1 MDHLKQIASEMGVR
15 PKQVE
20 EAAKLLD
27 AGNTIPFIARYRK
40 EATGELDEEQLRT
53 IDSRL
58 TYLRNLDARKE
69 EVIKSLTELDKLTP
83 ELQKALV
90 SAITLQEVEDIY
102 RPYKPKRKTRA
113 SVARERGLEPLAQM
127 LREERSGD
135 PIQWAEKFIN
145 PESGV
150 ETAEAAL
157 AGAMDIIA
165 EEITDDA
172 VIRREAR
179 DLALSIG
186 LIGAELKD
194 TTREEAKEFEMYRSY
209 QENVRKIPPHRLLAI
224 NRGEKLD
231 VLKVALEMDETALL
245 NVLDRHAVKRLD
257 APGVPYI
264 RRAVEDGMKR
274 LLLPSIEREVRAML
288 TEKSEQQAIKV
299 FGINLRHLLLQPPVK
314 IASILGIDPGFR
326 TGCKAA
332 VIDTTGKLL
341 ATVTIYPH
349 PPQNRWAE
357 ALQQLTQ
364 LIQTHD
370 VGLIAIGNG
379 TASRE
384 TELLAAELLH
394 GLNAKTQYCI
404 VSEAGASVY
413 SASPLAK
420 QEFPEL
426 DVSMRGAVSIA
437 RRLLDPLAELVKID
451 PRSIGVGQYQHDV
464 DAKALEGEL
473 SGVVESCVNYVGVD
487 LNTASPSLLKYVA
500 GIGPSLAKKIVDHR
514 EKNGRFAGRKQLLKV
529 SGLGEKAFT
538 QASGFIRVPESDN
551 PLDNTGVH
559 PESYEAAQ
567 KLLALLGFSVE
578 DLRSPEALQS
588 LRGKLREVVLEE
600 TAPSLGVGVPTLKD
614 IVDALSKPGRDP
626 REALPPPILRSDVMK
641 MEDLREGMSLQGTVR
656 NVVDFGAFVDIG
668 VKQDGLVHISEL
680 SDTFVRHP
688 MDKVAVG
695 DIVRVRVLS
704 VDMNRQRIALSM
716 KNVAGS

>member
-1 MDHLKQIASEMGVR
+1 MDYVQQIAAEMGVR

-20 EAAKLLD
+20 EASKLLD

-53 IDSRL
+53 IDARL

-69 EVIKSLTELDKLTP
+69 EVLKSLTELEKLTP
-83 ELQKALV
+83 ELQTALA
-90 SAITLQEVEDIY
+90 SAVTLQEVEDIY

-113 SVARERGLEPLAQM
+113 SVARERGLEPLARKLQQE
-127 LREERSGD
+127 LSGD
-135 PIQWAEKFIN
+135 PLQWAMEFVQPDN
-145 PESGV
+145 GV
-150 ETAEAAL
+150 ETPEAAL
-157 AGAMDIIA
+157 EGAMDILA

-172 VIRREAR
+172 AVRREAR
-179 DLALSIG
+179 ELAMGIG
-186 LIGAELKD
+186 LIKAELKD
-194 TTREEAKEFEMYRSY
+194 EETEAAKEFEMYRSY
-209 QENVRKIPPHRLLAI
+209 QEAVKRIPPHRLLAI
-224 NRGEKLD
+224 NRGEKLN
-231 VLKVALEMDETALL
+231 VLKVSLEMDETALL
-245 NVLDRHAVKRLD
+245 NVVERHGVKQPN
-257 APGVPYI
+257 APGSQYI

-274 LLLPSIEREVRAML
+274 LLLPSLEREIRAIL
-288 TEKSEQQAIKV
+288 TERSEEQAIKV
-299 FGINLRHLLLQPPVK
+299 FGINLRNLLLQPPVK
-314 IASILGIDPGFR
+314 IASIIGIDPGFR
-326 TGCKAA
+326 TGSKVA

-349 PPQNRWAE
+349 APQNRWAE
-357 ALQQLTQ
+357 ALDQLKKM
-364 LIQTHD
+364 IIDHR
-370 VGLIAIGNG
+370 VGLVAIGNG

-384 TELLAAELLH
+384 TELLVAELLH
-394 GLNAKTQYCI
+394 GLTAKVQYCI

-464 DAKALEGEL
+464 DAKALEGTL

-500 GIGPSLAKKIVDHR
+500 GIGPSLAKKIVEHR
-514 EKNGRFAGRKQLLKV
+514 EKNGRFTGRKHLLKV

-538 QASGFIRVPESDN
+538 QASGFIRVPESEE

-559 PESYEAAQ
+559 PESYGVAKGLL
-567 KLLALLGFSVE
+567 KLLGYTLD
-578 DLRSPEALQS
+578 DLRSVESLQT
-588 LRGKLREVVLEE
+588 LRGKLQEVRLEE
-600 TAPSLGVGVPTLKD
+600 TAQSLGVGVPTLKD
-614 IVDALSKPGRDP
+614 IVDALARPGRDP
-626 REALPPPILRSDVMK
+626 REELPPPILRNDVMK
-641 MEDLREGMSLQGTVR
+641 MEDLREGMLLQGTVR

-680 SDTFVRHP
+680 SDSFVRHP

-695 DIVRVRVLS
+695 DVVKVRIIS
-704 VDMNRQRIALSM
+704 VDLNRQRIGLSM
-716 KNVAGS
+716 KNTPAS